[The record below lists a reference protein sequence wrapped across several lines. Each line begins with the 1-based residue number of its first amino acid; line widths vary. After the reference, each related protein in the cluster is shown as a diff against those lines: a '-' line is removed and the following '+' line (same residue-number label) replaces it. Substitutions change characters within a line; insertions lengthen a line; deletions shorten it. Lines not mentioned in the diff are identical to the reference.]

1 MSADR
6 HLHDPPRPRTEV
18 DVAGAAILAIL
29 DARIVLFTSGD
40 DGCLSM
46 ATGVPLAAIK
56 KAWELKDSGHG
67 VVCPIRRPIA
77 EEPTMEAIARTAS
90 RRWLEAKERD
100 RCANLASK
108 AVAAGLGE
116 RTVRIAERQGQ
127 LMVEMGQAA
136 LREVDLSPEQASAF
150 KAALARQ
157 ARELTAPSCTRRYR
171 LMRPC
176 HSALRT

>member
-1 MSADR
+1 VI
-6 HLHDPPRPRTEV
+6 RP
-18 DVAGAAILAIL
+18 
-29 DARIVLFTSGD
+29 
-40 DGCLSM
+40 
-46 ATGVPLAAIK
+46 PLAAIK

-77 EEPTMEAIARTAS
+77 EEPTVEAIARTAS

-157 ARELTAPSCTRRYR
+157 ARELTAPS
-171 LMRPC
+171 
-176 HSALRT
+176 

>member
-6 HLHDPPRPRTEV
+6 HLHNPPRPPTEV

-46 ATGVPLAAIK
+46 ATGAPVATIK
-56 KAWELKDSGHG
+56 KGWELKDSGHG

-77 EEPTMEAIARTAS
+77 EEPTVEAMARTAS
-90 RRWLEAKERD
+90 RRQLEAKERD
-100 RCANLASK
+100 RCANFASK
-108 AVAAGLGE
+108 AVAVGLAE

-127 LMVEMGQAA
+127 LIVEMGRRHCGK
-136 LREVDLSPEQASAF
+136 LIFRRSRRRRS
-150 KAALARQ
+150 RQ
-157 ARELTAPSCTRRYR
+157 RWRDKHGR
-171 LMRPC
+171 
-176 HSALRT
+176 